1 MHRIFLAITFFGV
14 TTLVFLALLVLE
26 RIIGG

>member
-1 MHRIFLAITFFGV
+1 MQRIFLAITFFGV
-14 TTLVFLALLVLE
+14 TTLVFVALIALE